1 VRFGTWWVM
10 DERLGWLGAEA
21 RREEEA
27 NNAAVLEK
35 ETREQIL
42 LSSQIF
48 LIKFDR
54 FVLFKIFTKN

>member
-1 VRFGTWWVM
+1 M